1 MAVFGFFCALAAAL
15 VAGALFFQARRIK
28 ARHLRFAG
36 APRPTASPEATR
48 LVDAPRALY
57 HGTSFA
63 DGTALLLP
71 AWKDACVCDL
81 WATEQAVFVQREG
94 PGALLTVELRSIEDA
109 ALHRAF
115 APLAGKDLPMLRLR
129 WKRGGETLV
138 TELSLRGGAQ
148 SLETLRREIHLRQG
162 NVAAQLAPLLA
173 QAPK

>member
-1 MAVFGFFCALAAAL
+1 MAIFWIGGALAAAL
-15 VAGALFFQARRIK
+15 VAGALLFQARRIK

-36 APRPTASPEATR
+36 APPPDVSPDGTR

-57 HGTSFA
+57 HGTAFA
-63 DGTALLLP
+63 DGTALLMP
-71 AWKDACVCDL
+71 AWKEACVCDL
-81 WATEQAVFVQREG
+81 WATQDALFLQREG
-94 PGALLTVELRSIEDA
+94 PGALLTIELRAIEEA

-129 WKRGGETLV
+129 WTRGGETVV

-162 NVAAQLAPLLA
+162 NVARQLAPLLNRT
-173 QAPK
+173 PG